1 MVAAWEANHSKH
13 DPYVVVKYGKYCYL
27 LCCSYAH
34 LIIVGLTEANVKL
47 LLAKQEEVLV
57 AQGTPPL
64 HNKWNMSTFIIAG
77 LGLEDLQFITQLIV
91 SMTIYY
97 QLLFCR
103 WKMVHHV
110 KNNTILT
117 LSQKTELIKYRIHIH
132 CELTR
137 FQSIQKIFMPT
148 TLHYLST
155 TNLSGTHP
163 AIYSK

>member
-1 MVAAWEANHSKH
+1 MVAAWEADHSKH

-64 HNKWNMSTFIIAG
+64 
-77 LGLEDLQFITQLIV
+77 GLEDLQFITQLIV

-103 WKMVHHV
+103 WKMVHHI

-132 CELTR
+132 HELTR